1 MSNKRGM
8 ISNSD
13 IRLEGCVLPRPQIFE
28 DRESIRGISLMPLH
42 RIESEE
48 NGERYDERHN

>member
-1 MSNKRGM
+1 MPN
-8 ISNSD
+8 
-13 IRLEGCVLPRPQIFE
+13 IRLEGCVLPRPQILGG
-28 DRESIRGISLMPLH
+28 RESIQGISLMPLH